1 VNPPVLSRAE
11 FDQLLTEHSRL
22 IELANELEY
31 RLYLLGEHPSDS
43 PIAQCQQAAGAL
55 IGSLRNVLFRHDQS
69 VLPMLEGLIAQ
80 KQ

>member
-1 VNPPVLSRAE
+1 MNLPVLNRAE

-31 RLYLLGEHPSDS
+31 RLYLLGEHSCDS

-69 VLPMLEGLIAQ
+69 VLPMLEYLIEQ